1 MNKPNKPVNQPNVQS
16 EPATLVADDTTTD
29 VVVETSTD
37 TVTAEPPKAEL
48 RPNVTRVDAK
58 DTVTTKPT
66 GFSSIQKKLADKA
79 RTPAVVFSK
88 DEMAQLIKNEL
99 QVDVYDNDT
108 AHAIQDVFHDMYTYA
123 TEMAPT
129 APVEQKRG
137 VQLQTTFVRRLCTA
151 LDQEPAIGVVCLQ
164 IIQMFFS
171 HYQAFKG
178 ELPFRYF
185 NTMTPN
191 MQKLSDIVYALQM
204 ITDSKKEFV
213 RTISTDKLKA
223 SCPNAGGQIVL
234 LQYITTLG

>member
-1 MNKPNKPVNQPNVQS
+1 MSKPNQPEAQS
-16 EPATLVADDTTTD
+16 EPTTPVVDETTTG
-29 VVVETSTD
+29 VTTEQATD
-37 TVTAEPPKAEL
+37 TVVIEPPKAQP
-48 RPNVTRVDAK
+48 RPNATRVDAK
-58 DTVTTKPT
+58 DTTTTKPT

-79 RTPAVVFSK
+79 KTPAVVFSK

-99 QVDVYDNDT
+99 QVDVYDNNT
-108 AHAIQDVFHDMYTYA
+108 SRAIQDVFHDMYTYA
-123 TEMAPT
+123 IEMAPT
-129 APVEQKRG
+129 APVEHKRG
-137 VQLQTTFVRRLCTA
+137 AQLQTTFVRRLCTA